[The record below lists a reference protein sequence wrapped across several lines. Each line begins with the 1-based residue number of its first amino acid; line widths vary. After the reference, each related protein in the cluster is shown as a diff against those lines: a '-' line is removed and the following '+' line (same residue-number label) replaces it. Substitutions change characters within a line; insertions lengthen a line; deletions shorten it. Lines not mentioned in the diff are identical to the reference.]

1 MPKATVLLV
10 DDEPKIVETVQYVLE
25 EEGYEVVTARD
36 GPSALEAVHRH
47 VPDIVLL
54 DVMMPG
60 EDGYSVSRKIHEA
73 AEQGRLPRKIPVVL
87 ITARDLSHDPVSEKV
102 TRRVSQAELIVYKPF
117 DIDDLLF
124 LIDRVLKNAR
134 GK

>member
-1 MPKATVLLV
+1 MPKAKVLLV
-10 DDEPKIVETVQYVLE
+10 DDEPSIIETVQYVLE
-25 EEGYEVVTARD
+25 EEGYEVVVARD
-36 GPSALEAVHRH
+36 GPSALEAVYRE

-73 AEQGRLPRKIPVVL
+73 AARGDLPRRIPVVL

-102 TRRVSQAELIVYKPF
+102 TRKVSQAELIVYKPF
-117 DIDDLLF
+117 DVDDLLF
-124 LIDRVLKNAR
+124 LVDRVLKNAR
-134 GK
+134 GA